1 MIQVSEWNG
10 MDVDVGWRGLLE
22 MMMSRDYQGRKWD
35 RKLQET
41 AQEQG

>member
-22 MMMSRDYQGRKWD
+22 MMMSRGYQDRQWD

-41 AQEQG
+41 RQEQG